1 MSNETSRT
9 ISTCAIWAAVACILT
24 FSNLYR
30 LNIQGDFLAI
40 TILVGVPAVLGAAAA
55 AGTIAIWRTP
65 KVGDRSDA
73 APVPMAE
80 REAFRA
86 REQSR

>member
-40 TILVGVPAVLGAAAA
+40 TILVGVPSVLGAAAA
-55 AGTIAIWRTP
+55 AAIAIWRTP